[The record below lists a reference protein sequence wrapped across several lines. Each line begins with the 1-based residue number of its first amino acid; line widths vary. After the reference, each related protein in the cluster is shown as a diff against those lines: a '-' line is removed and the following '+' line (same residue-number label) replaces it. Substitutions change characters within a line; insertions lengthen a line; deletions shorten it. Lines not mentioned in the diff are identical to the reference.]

1 MTIPTI
7 TLWLAFAL
15 AASAIVFI
23 GKRRAIALA
32 VVIAAL
38 LPATALTL
46 GHPAT
51 NLPHGEH
58 VVLGLK
64 IDEPTAIYVL
74 LDSQEG
80 SPRYYQLPYSDE
92 TAKALQ
98 DAAYSAEE
106 SGGQV
111 VMNNGGQ
118 GSPGFSDR
126 APAEPEGKQ
135 EERQVIP

>member
-23 GKRRAIALA
+23 GKRQAIVLA
-32 VVIAAL
+32 VIVAAL
-38 LPATALTL
+38 LPATSLTL

-51 NLPHGEH
+51 NLANGEH

-74 LDSQEG
+74 LDGEP
-80 SPRYYQLPYSDE
+80 PRYYQLPYSDD

-98 DAAYSAEE
+98 DATYSAEE

-126 APAEPEGKQ
+126 APAEPEGKPQ
-135 EERQVIP
+135 ERTLLP